1 MDTLISTLFWPLSG
15 IVLISIVITVHEL
28 GHYWV
33 GRLFDAAAE
42 SFSVGFGKPIFEVR
56 DKRGTRWRVN
66 WLPLGGFVKFVGEIQ
81 APTDHREP
89 PAEASKQGIT
99 VIEGATAE
107 EPAVKLVGKPYTAL
121 GPLQRL
127 AVSLGGPFANFV
139 FAIFVFAGM
148 AMGLGVPQAKEV
160 YVTSV
165 VADGAAARAGFQPD
179 DIVTSAAGKTVRTSD
194 DITRATVLSAGEPVT
209 YTVLR
214 NGATVDLVATPV
226 EQIETNAQLKVTEKL
241 GRIGLSL
248 GHRGVEIRKLNPVEA
263 MGYGVSSTGDAI
275 GSTVNVLRRLITG
288 KDGLDKLSG
297 PLGIF
302 SLADNV
308 TDMHMKQEGVSLDKK
323 LFELFLSWLQLAAL
337 LSIGVGFFNL
347 LPIPVLDGGAAVM
360 CVAEAITGR
369 EVPEK
374 VQRVGLTIGVACL
387 VSFALV
393 ITWQDIGRLVPG
405 WPGGP

>member
-33 GRLFDAAAE
+33 GRLFGAAAE

-81 APTDHREP
+81 APTDHREQP
-89 PAEASKQGIT
+89 SEASKRDIT

-107 EPAVKLVGKPYTAL
+107 EAAVKLVGKPYTAL

-165 VADGAAARAGFQPD
+165 VADGAASRAGFLPGD
-179 DIVTSAAGKTVRTSD
+179 VVTAAAGKSVRTSD

-214 NGATVDLVATPV
+214 SGATVNLVATPV
-226 EQIETNAQLKVTEKL
+226 EQVETNAQLKVTEKL

-248 GHRGVEIRKLNPVEA
+248 GHRGVEIRKLNPIEA
-263 MGYGVSSTGDAI
+263 VGYGVSSTGDAI

>member
-1 MDTLISTLFWPLSG
+1 M
-15 IVLISIVITVHEL
+15 
-28 GHYWV
+28 
-33 GRLFDAAAE
+33 
-42 SFSVGFGKPIFEVR
+42 
-56 DKRGTRWRVN
+56 
-66 WLPLGGFVKFVGEIQ
+66 
-81 APTDHREP
+81 
-89 PAEASKQGIT
+89 
-99 VIEGATAE
+99 
-107 EPAVKLVGKPYTAL
+107 LV
-121 GPLQRL
+121 
-127 AVSLGGPFANFV
+127 VC
-139 FAIFVFAGM
+139 
-148 AMGLGVPQAKEV
+148 
-160 YVTSV
+160 
-165 VADGAAARAGFQPD
+165 AAARAGFQPG
-179 DIVTSAAGKTVRTSD
+179 DIVTSAAGKSVRTSD
-194 DITRATVLSAGEPVT
+194 DITRATVLSAGEPVA

-214 NGATVDLVATPV
+214 NGATVALVATPV
-226 EQIETNAQLKVTEKL
+226 EQVETNAQLKVTERL

-263 MGYGVSSTGDAI
+263 VGYGVSSTGDAI

-347 LPIPVLDGGAAVM
+347 LPIPVLDGGAVVM